1 MFKDSALIF
10 LITYA
15 IVMTVLSFRRA
26 ALHIKRSDE
35 LHRWHSYWEQ
45 SRRWLAEFPDAADA
59 LEHLKAS
66 AIGAEVSDIRDV
78 REAMRTRRD
87 VPAYTPEERQAAA
100 DFGILIGEPT
110 MKAHTSGSAITSK
123 RTPL

>member
-1 MFKDSALIF
+1 MTEH
-10 LITYA
+10 ITIAILLFFVAVLTIVHVRGIKRA
-15 IVMTVLSFRRA
+15 IVVR
-26 ALHIKRSDE
+26 DE

-66 AIGAEVSDIRDV
+66 ATGAGGTDISRT

-87 VPAYTPEERQAAA
+87 VPAYTPEERQAAE
-100 DFGILIGEPT
+100 DFGIVIELR
-110 MKAHTSGSAITSK
+110 GSAITSK
-123 RTPL
+123 RMPL